1 MRFFSFWV
9 EITIMKRKYGIL
21 VGIAAAVLISGIFS
35 TFTLQQSTVEP
46 PTPEDFKEV
55 ITGMEEDVDGSELEI
70 GQVEKEE
77 GAYSP

>member
-1 MRFFSFWV
+1 M
-9 EITIMKRKYGIL
+9 MKRKYGIL
-21 VGIAAAVLISGIFS
+21 VGIAAAVLISGILS
-35 TFTLQQSTVEP
+35 TYTLQQSTVNA

-55 ITGMEEDVDGSELEI
+55 ITGIEEDVDSSELEF